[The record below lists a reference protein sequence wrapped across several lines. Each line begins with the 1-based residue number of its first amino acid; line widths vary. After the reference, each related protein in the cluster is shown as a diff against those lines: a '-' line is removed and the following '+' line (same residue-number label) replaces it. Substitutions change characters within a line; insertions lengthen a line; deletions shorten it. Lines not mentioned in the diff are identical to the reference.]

1 MTDLTETTTD
11 TGNASKG
18 ATTARP
24 KGAVWAHKELEAALK
39 SPTITRVSEAGGI
52 YGVVRRG
59 KDRSPSVMFRW
70 RFRHGGKQSS
80 VVALPQKLSA

>member
-24 KGAVWAHKELEAALK
+24 KGAVWAHKELEPVPLHK
-39 SPTITRVSEAGGI
+39 RFTLETLNGDDWNEVPDLYELHQQLQQDEAK
-52 YGVVRRG
+52 RA
-59 KDRSPSVMFRW
+59 
-70 RFRHGGKQSS
+70 Q
-80 VVALPQKLSA
+80 ATA